1 MENFMVFNGRLLQTI
16 EIKKKNK
23 TQNDR
28 EDFFS
33 SYLCGQ
39 LAC

>member
-16 EIKKKNK
+16 EIKKNK